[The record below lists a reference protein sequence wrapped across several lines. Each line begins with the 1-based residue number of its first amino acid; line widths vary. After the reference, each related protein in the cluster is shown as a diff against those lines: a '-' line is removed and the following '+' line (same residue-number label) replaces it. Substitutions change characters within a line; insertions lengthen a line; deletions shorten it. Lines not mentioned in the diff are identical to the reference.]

1 MKTCNKCFEE
11 KNITEFYRAIS
22 NTDGYM
28 KLCKKCHM
36 DRQWIYRQ
44 TEKGKAKDRRY
55 STSEKGKANYRK
67 GRKVQYEKN
76 RLSHI
81 ISSYMRQSLNGGKC
95 GRRWTELVGWTVDD
109 LKQHLESQFTEGM
122 TWDNHG
128 QVGWHIDHKIP
139 VSSFNITSYK
149 CNDFKKC
156 WSLNNLQ
163 PLWYDDNIRKGNKVE
178 KIYKK

>member
-1 MKTCNKCFEE
+1 
-11 KNITEFYRAIS
+11 
-22 NTDGYM
+22 
-28 KLCKKCHM
+28 
-36 DRQWIYRQ
+36 
-44 TEKGKAKDRRY
+44 
-55 STSEKGKANYRK
+55 
-67 GRKVQYEKN
+67 
-76 RLSHI
+76 
-81 ISSYMRQSLNGGKC
+81 MRQSLNGGKC